1 MGKDSLPLRTLGISH
16 GSVVYLLYHFH
27 REVSPAVKY
36 SDFEKRPFGS
46 HMTVEAMVAAQTRI
60 ERQEK
65 PTCSSVSFDAYAANT
80 FQSYI
85 QSALAFSIKRG
96 GLLYGTCNEES
107 GEVQVHAI
115 YEPPQHGSPDH
126 LELERGL
133 EEERNADMIAAAL
146 GWRKVG
152 WIFNGSTKERDF
164 IFSAEEVCQMAAIQ
178 DEMGEHAIT
187 GVAALFPPEDVA
199 DDGVS
204 SSSAVPEV
212 HLEAF
217 QVSAQCVKLWK
228 EGWFQLDA
236 TAPPSN
242 MITVR
247 NPKDPRDKTP
257 VIVSRKDVGEVD
269 VDYFLVPVGI
279 KDHQSP
285 LHHGFPIENRLLP
298 QGQAELRSHLQRL
311 GRSERERS
319 DGRKYTDLISDF
331 HLLLFLSRQ
340 PGFGSSDVLALVNCV
355 RNGEPIPDGYRVLI
369 DSLAGL

>member
-1 MGKDSLPLRTLGISH
+1 MDHTILMGKDSASLKTLGISH
-16 GSVVYLLYHFH
+16 GSMVYLLYHVD
-27 REVSPAVKY
+27 REVTPAVKY
-36 SDFEKRPFGS
+36 SEFDKRPFGA

-65 PTCSSVSFDAYAANT
+65 ATCSSVSFDAHAANS

-96 GLLYGTCNEES
+96 GLLYGTCDEET
-107 GEVQVHAI
+107 GEVKVHAI
-115 YEPPQHGSPDH
+115 YEPPQRGTPDQ
-126 LELERGL
+126 LELERGG
-133 EEERNADMIAAAL
+133 EEETNADAIASGL
-146 GWRKVG
+146 GWKKVG

-164 IFSAEEVCQMAAIQ
+164 IFSAEEVCQMASIQ
-178 DEMGEHAIT
+178 DEMGEFAIT
-187 GVAALFPPEDVA
+187 GVAALFPP
-199 DDGVS
+199 DDESDS
-204 SSSAVPEV
+204 SGIPEV

-228 EGWFQLDA
+228 EGWFQLDT

-242 MITVR
+242 IIKVR
-247 NPKDPRDKTP
+247 NPKDPNDKTP
-257 VIVSRKDVGEVD
+257 VIVARKDVGEVD

-298 QGQAELRSHLQRL
+298 QGQAELRSHFQRL
-311 GRSERERS
+311 GSS
-319 DGRKYTDLISDF
+319 AGKKYTDLLSDF

-340 PGFGSSDVLALVNCV
+340 PGFSMSDILALVHSI
-355 RNGEPIPDGYRVLI
+355 RAEEPIPDGYRVLI
-369 DSLAGL
+369 ESLAGIL